1 MKKLDYKKPIMK
13 VYPLTLNDP
22 ILAGSDPN
30 PGVGGQRPG
39 PNPGGDE
46 PA

>member
-13 VYPLTLNDP
+13 VYPLILNEP

-30 PGVGGQRPG
+30 SGLGGEDNG
-39 PNPGGDE
+39 ETDTPGG
-46 PA
+46 A

>member
-13 VYPLTLNDP
+13 VYPVILKEP

-30 PGVGGQRPG
+30 AGAGQEVPI
-39 PNPGGDE
+39 NPE
-46 PA
+46 E